1 MLNLKLDNMSGEI
14 KYIGVDFSLNSP
26 GFCVLTASSC
36 NWISLHRTSNIID
49 KMYKKEGSPFKI
61 LNDNN
66 FVDVNIIARKEF
78 SDEYHLKER
87 EKILNA
93 IYFSDLTI
101 DLLAPY
107 LDENTVVAMEGL
119 SFGSSGNSLIDISM
133 TTALIRSAIVKKINP
148 DNFFVFSPTTI
159 KKFALK
165 GNSKKDELYESLI
178 EKRKEDL
185 RLKPFIDVLRE
196 YKSSW
201 VKGSNKV
208 ENPCSDLVD
217 ATWIALFIEENREKL
232 LKEQAI

>member
-1 MLNLKLDNMSGEI
+1 
-14 KYIGVDFSLNSP
+14 
-26 GFCVLTASSC
+26 
-36 NWISLHRTSNIID
+36 
-49 KMYKKEGSPFKI
+49 MYKKEGSPFKI

-78 SDEYHLKER
+78 SDDYHLKER

-93 IYFSDLTI
+93 IYFSNLAI
-101 DLLAPY
+101 DLLIPY
-107 LDENTVVAMEGL
+107 LDENSVVAMEGL

-133 TTALIRSAIVKKINP
+133 TTALIRSAIVTKINP

-165 GNSKKDELYESLI
+165 GNSKKDELYEALI
-178 EKRKEDL
+178 EKRKDDS